1 MSFFSNNQNK
11 PVFLIIASCFFFSV
25 LAALIKH
32 LNSFLHPFEQAFF
45 RNILSLFLILPI
57 FFFFKENPLNSKKK
71 KILFIRSIFGAL
83 TMVLLFWSYTLIPLS
98 QVMAISFS
106 TPLFIFLGGIIFF
119 KEKLDRL
126 NILIMLCGFVFT
138 ILIIRPDL
146 SIKFGTIIA
155 LLASI
160 SHAITGLIV
169 KDLTKTESVFCIML
183 YMVVF
188 MSPLTLIPSIFVW
201 EVPSNVQIWIILFL
215 LALVGTLGN
224 FCWTKAL
231 SLAPTTTIMPF
242 EFSKLIFATIIGI
255 IFFNEDLNIVTIF
268 GGLGIIICN
277 LLISKR
283 INENQF

>member
-1 MSFFSNNQNK
+1 MNFFFNNQNK
-11 PVFLIIASCFFFSV
+11 SVFLIIASCFFFSI
-25 LAALIKH
+25 LAALIKY

-45 RNILSLFLILPI
+45 RNIFSLILILPI
-57 FFFFKENPLNSKKK
+57 FFILKENFYTTKKK
-71 KILFIRSIFGAL
+71 KLLFLRSIFGAL
-83 TMVLLFWSYTLIPLS
+83 TMILLFWSYTLIPLS

-119 KEKLDRL
+119 KEKIDRL
-126 NILIMLCGFVFT
+126 NVIIMFCGFAFT
-138 ILIIRPDL
+138 ILIIRPDI

-155 LLASI
+155 LMSAI

-169 KDLTKTESVFCIML
+169 KDLTRTESVFCIMF

-188 MSPLTLIPSIFVW
+188 MSPLTFVPSIFVW
-201 EVPSNVQIWIILFL
+201 VIPSEIQIWIILFL

-231 SLAPTTTIMPF
+231 SLAPTTRIMPF
-242 EFSKLIFATIIGI
+242 EFSKLIFASIIGI
-255 IFFNEDLNIVTIF
+255 IFFNEKLDIITIF
-268 GGLGIIICN
+268 GGLGILICN

-283 INENQF
+283 TNEN